1 MRNTRWLIASISVAL
16 VAGRLAAQQPHA
28 TGTVVYSTGQEPT
41 LPMPVVG
48 HGQGNADAADQLFLR
63 FGVLKPPYRTTGDDA
78 LAPMLASSWRRVDS
92 VTLDFTIERRA
103 RWQDGVPVT
112 AHDAVFTWA
121 LEQNP
126 VINPDQADLEPIVS
140 VTAPSA
146 MVVRVRF
153 RRPFGDQLYLAGFGF
168 QPLPAHLLESMP
180 AESIAT
186 SGFAAHPV
194 GDGPFRWVRRV
205 PGQSLELDADSTF
218 FLGRPTI
225 TRLVYRYVS
234 DATARLNL
242 FLSGETDV
250 LDNVDPVTANR
261 IQAHPEFR
269 FVAAPSSLLVY
280 ALFNTRS
287 AADTSRPN
295 PSLSDARVRQ
305 ALTLALDR
313 TTMAQQAFGAATRVP
328 DAAQS
333 QLWDWITA
341 GNNAA
346 ARQDVAAAR
355 RLLDQA
361 GWLDHD
367 GDGVRDRNGTPLHLT
382 LIYPNTSAPRHAMA
396 LQAQQMWRAVGVAVD
411 LEPSDFSAYQA
422 RRKSGQWD
430 LDISAAIQDASP
442 SSLVQS
448 WSCQAATTA
457 GSSNVAR
464 WCDPAFDRL
473 VQAAITASDPVKAW
487 RAALARMTS
496 DHPAI
501 FLAAPVDLVAISRRY
516 DNVSVLPVRPWLSLW
531 QWRVRPG
538 AALPRDH

>member
-1 MRNTRWLIASISVAL
+1 MRNTRWLIASMV
-16 VAGRLAAQQPHA
+16 VPVWAGTLAAQQPRG

-41 LPMPVVG
+41 IPLPVVG

-63 FGVLKPPYRTTGDDA
+63 FGDLKPPYRTTGDDV
-78 LAPMLASSWRRVDS
+78 LTPMLASSWHRVDP
-92 VTLDFTIERRA
+92 VTIDFTIDRRA

-112 AHDAVFTWA
+112 AHDAVFTWS

-126 VINPDQADLEPIVS
+126 VVNPDQADLEPIVS
-140 VTAPSA
+140 VTAPSP

-153 RRPFGDQLYLAGFGF
+153 RRPFADQLYLAGFGF

-186 SGFAAHPV
+186 SAYASHPV
-194 GDGPFRWVRRV
+194 GDGPFRWGRRV
-205 PGQSLELDADSTF
+205 AGQFVELDADTSF

-242 FLSGETDV
+242 FLSGETDL
-250 LDNVDPVTANR
+250 LDNVDPVTADR
-261 IQAHPEFR
+261 IQGHAEFR

-287 AADTSRPN
+287 ASDTARPN
-295 PSLSDARVRQ
+295 PFLSDVRVRE

-313 TTMAQQAFGAATRVP
+313 TTMAQQAFGPATRVP

-333 QLWDWITA
+333 QAWDWIDAGHRTA
-341 GNNAA
+341 P
-346 ARQDVAAAR
+346 RQDTAQAR

-361 GWLDHD
+361 GWHDSDHD
-367 GDGVRDRNGTPLHLT
+367 GIRDRNGVPMHLT

-411 LEPSDFSAYQA
+411 LAPSDFSAYQA

-448 WSCQAATTA
+448 WSCQGAETA

-464 WCDPAFDRL
+464 WCDPRFDSL
-473 VQAAITASDPVKAW
+473 VQAAITSPAPLKAW
-487 RAALARMTS
+487 QAAMARMTA

-516 DNVSVLPVRPWLSLW
+516 DNVSILPVRPWLTLW